1 MPVYK
6 SKTKTKDGRQW
17 YYSISTTVNGVTKKV
32 NSPKYA
38 TKREAEQAESLYLV
52 TIGRKP
58 INKITFREVAETMLS
73 QKQETQKPTGFAK
86 TKLRINHILS
96 VIGDVE
102 VVNMTIQDYQNLRT
116 YLDNKGFSVNYKNVI
131 LSYLKS
137 LCKFAELYYEVST
150 NIPYKFAN
158 YTDKSTIK
166 EEMQIYTLQEFNKF
180 VSVIDDPK
188 YIALFT
194 VLFYCGLRRGEANAL
209 KWTDIDFANKRIT
222 ISKSVT
228 TKMRD
233 NNGNYLTTTPKTKS
247 SNRTLPLADAPYK
260 ALKQL
265 LQYYQLYEG
274 FNVNWL
280 VFGGLNSIPET
291 TIQNAKNRYAKLAG
305 VKNIRLHDF
314 RHSCASLLINHGANI
329 TLVSK
334 YLGHSKVS
342 MTLNIYAHFYKSD
355 MDELIKS
362 LNEVRMKYE

>member
-188 YIALFT
+188 YIAIFT
-194 VLFYCGLRRGEANAL
+194 VFFY
-209 KWTDIDFANKRIT
+209 
-222 ISKSVT
+222 
-228 TKMRD
+228 
-233 NNGNYLTTTPKTKS
+233 
-247 SNRTLPLADAPYK
+247 
-260 ALKQL
+260 
-265 LQYYQLYEG
+265 
-274 FNVNWL
+274 
-280 VFGGLNSIPET
+280 
-291 TIQNAKNRYAKLAG
+291 
-305 VKNIRLHDF
+305 
-314 RHSCASLLINHGANI
+314 
-329 TLVSK
+329 
-334 YLGHSKVS
+334 
-342 MTLNIYAHFYKSD
+342 
-355 MDELIKS
+355 
-362 LNEVRMKYE
+362 